1 MIPAVKCKYLACD
14 PGETN
19 GIALYDEN
27 GVLLWFGQIPLE
39 NLAVEVWKLVTRY
52 RDYMT
57 FIIESYR
64 VYPQMAKEHVYDE
77 LKTAQAIG
85 RLKAI
90 AEIMSFRVVEQP
102 AANTKKMGFKYMGN
116 PKVKHKERHQ
126 WDAHAHGMY
135 FLVNNG
141 IIDFSEPS
149 SSTS

>member
-1 MIPAVKCKYLACD
+1 MIPLVSFKYLACD

-19 GIALYDEN
+19 GIAIYDEK
-27 GVLLWFGQIPLE
+27 GQLKWFGQVPLE
-39 NLAVEVWKLVTRY
+39 DLTTEVWKATGLSNIGVE
-52 RDYMT
+52 MT

-64 VYPQMAKEHVYDE
+64 VYPQMAREHIYDE

-90 AEIMSFRVVEQP
+90 AEILAFKVVEQP

-116 PKVKHKERHQ
+116 PKVRKKEQHQ

-135 FLVNNG
+135 YLVNNR
-141 IIDFSEPS
+141 IIDPS
-149 SSTS
+149 TLT